1 MDSKRIGYCTNFGNC
16 KNADNRI
23 PIEVDISAD
32 FVCPEPGCER
42 NLTEIPPKMKILK
55 KYKKPLIAVIAILML
70 ALGAY
75 FGIMKLIR
83 HSSVG
88 DIKTGIT
95 VTTDSDSV
103 YNKIGNPVES
113 TSVAVSDTSKIG
125 VKIQDIKNLTDTTG
139 IAPPAKQSIQITVQP
154 KDISTCVGKNKV
166 NFIVSATGKGHLK
179 YQWRFNGTDISQ
191 ENTSILKFNQVISE
205 DGGNYD
211 VKISDQNGSSVISN
225 QASLKI
231 STNGQPPR
239 ILSQPKDYSICSGN
253 SNIILSVE
261 ASGAQPLFYQWRFN
275 GKDLPDNIGSS
286 ISLINVNQ
294 SKTGNYDV
302 IVSNQCGSITSKAA
316 RIFMPVAPH
325 ITSAPKDLNVEEGR
339 TVVFNVSASG
349 SSSLKY
355 NWYLNSNQI
364 SNVGSKLQIAAFNQ
378 NNSGS
383 YKIIVNDE
391 CGRKDE
397 ATFYVDIKSSFS
409 SRYQKAVDLYDS
421 HQYDNAE
428 IRFSSLLRERPADP
442 FVNYMLGL
450 CRVAVGN
457 YDNATSEYFKQV
469 ITLKDY
475 ISNSKSC
482 EMLCKAKYY
491 IAMCSY
497 QQNNV
502 PLKNIKRNFEDFVKY
517 PCGCSSQKTEYDN
530 ANNILNHIGN

>member
-1 MDSKRIGYCTNFGNC
+1 MKKIGYCTNDSFEEEG
-16 KNADNRI
+16 K
-23 PIEVDISAD
+23 P
-32 FVCPEPGCER
+32 CP
-42 NLTEIPPKMKILK
+42 K
-55 KYKKPLIAVIAILML
+55 AVTKENQL
-70 ALGAY
+70 ALNPFITQCVICNQDLKIEKIVEHIPWRKKIITIVIICAGILFLGGLV
-75 FGIMKLIR
+75 FGIIKMLGNKHNINDNKKNSVVQPINIDTNKLVVR
-83 HSSVG
+83 
-88 DIKTGIT
+88 
-95 VTTDSDSV
+95 
-103 YNKIGNPVES
+103 
-113 TSVAVSDTSKIG
+113 
-125 VKIQDIKNLTDTTG
+125 TDTNTVVSPDV
-139 IAPPAKQSIQITVQP
+139 ITPKSPPLAEIQITVQP
-154 KDISTCVGKNKV
+154 KDISACVGKNKV

-179 YQWRFNGTDISQ
+179 YQWRFNGTDISK
-191 ENTSILKFNQVISE
+191 ENTSILKFNQVIAE

-211 VKISDQNGSSVISN
+211 VKISDQNGNSVISN

-231 STNGQPPR
+231 STDGQPPR

-286 ISLINVNQ
+286 ISLTNVNQ
-294 SKTGNYDV
+294 SKAGNYDV
-302 IVSNQCGSITSKAA
+302 VVSNQCGSITSKAA
-316 RIFMPVAPH
+316 RIYMPAAPH

-339 TVVFNVSASG
+339 TVVFNVSATG

-355 NWYLNSNQI
+355 NWYLNGNQI
-364 SNVGSKLQIAAFNQ
+364 SNAGSKLQIDAFNQ
-378 NNSGS
+378 NKSGS

-397 ATFYVDIKSSFS
+397 AAFYVDIKSSFS
-409 SRYQKAVDLYDS
+409 YRYQKAVDLYDS

-428 IRFSSLLRERPADP
+428 IRFSGLLRERPADP
-442 FVNYMLGL
+442 FVNYMIGL

-457 YDNATSEYFKQV
+457 YDNATSEYFKRV

-475 ISNSKSC
+475 ISDNKSC
-482 EMLCKAKYY
+482 EILCKAKYY

-502 PLKNIKRNFEDFVKY
+502 PLKNIRRNFEDFVKY